1 MFTPRRRVLEL
12 SASACRFVA
21 VLRWFARNCRH
32 AVIRRCATTVD
43 PVLRIAEHSW
53 TTWKLGRV
61 TVNIRFPLAVCLV
74 SVFTSAT
81 AYEDDVHYGLT
92 RWLAEKARYSTID
105 AEIIAAG
112 DVDYD
117 RSKMSAIRLVLHSGC
132 LLAKDAPTSEEV
144 QRVHF
149 PGEGKVPGAPATRR
163 VSPGSIAA
171 NRELNAA
178 LSIET
183 ETRERG
189 LRLLG
194 KSLHP
199 LQDSWSHQGQPDS
212 PFNFFLGCDADYS
225 WGHPV
230 ARGGWESHK
239 ADLSDQDM
247 GSAIAM
253 AKATFDALCNYRV
266 RILKLDACDRT
277 FNDLS
282 ADVINL
288 LERRTKAAKAEWF
301 KAQGFED
308 VRFLYA
314 ISVPNGGKATYKQE
328 PTRHS
333 GKALVAME
341 SSKRGALPKTLEAEF
356 MREFFTAWMTRK
368 DLDGVVKEWV
378 AIEAYRPNLGQGDV
392 LPVGALAAA
401 VQLRFWRVR
410 DHGSLEQ
417 VMEGHNVIGRNYT
430 SVPPA
435 VVPGDEPYGSID
447 DALLPLDESG
457 LPIATWSTSRPDSEK
472 LLVGAV
478 RIRHAPNDL
487 VIVVAGKVGSGYKVI
502 SIRSVVTE

>member
-1 MFTPRRRVLEL
+1 MMNT
-12 SASACRFVA
+12 RF
-21 VLRWFARNCRH
+21 
-32 AVIRRCATTVD
+32 
-43 PVLRIAEHSW
+43 S
-53 TTWKLGRV
+53 
-61 TVNIRFPLAVCLV
+61 LAVCLM

-92 RWLAEKARYSTID
+92 RWLAEQARYTPID

-117 RSKMSAIRLVLHSGC
+117 RSKMSAVRLVLHSGC
-132 LLAKDAPTSEEV
+132 LLAKDGPTSEEV

-149 PGEGKVPGAPATRR
+149 PGEGRVPGPPVTRQ
-163 VSPGSIAA
+163 VSANSVAA
-171 NRELNAA
+171 NRELDAA
-178 LSIET
+178 LSIAT

-212 PFNFFLGCDADYS
+212 PFNFFLGCDASYS

-239 ADLSDQDM
+239 ADLSDKDVQ
-247 GSAIAM
+247 SATAM
-253 AKATFDALCNYRV
+253 AKATFDALCNFRV
-266 RILKLDACDRT
+266 RTLKLGPCDRT
-277 FNDLS
+277 FTDLS

-288 LERRTKAAKAEWF
+288 LERKTKVAKAEWF
-301 KAQGFED
+301 RAQGFKD

-314 ISVPNGGKATYKQE
+314 TSVPNGGTVTYKQE
-328 PTRHS
+328 PLRYS

-341 SSKRGALPKTLEAEF
+341 SSKRTALPKTPEAEF
-356 MREFFTAWMTRK
+356 MRDFFTAWMMRK
-368 DLDGVVKEWV
+368 DLDGVVREWL

-392 LPVGALAAA
+392 LPVSALAAT

-417 VMEGHNVIGRNYT
+417 VMEGHNVIGRNFT
-430 SVPPA
+430 SIPSA
-435 VVPGDEPYGSID
+435 VAPGDEPYGSTD

-457 LPIATWSTSRPDSEK
+457 LPIATWTTKRPDGEE

-478 RIRHAPNDL
+478 RFRHAPSDL
-487 VIVVAGKVGSGYKVI
+487 VIVVAGKVGGRYKVI